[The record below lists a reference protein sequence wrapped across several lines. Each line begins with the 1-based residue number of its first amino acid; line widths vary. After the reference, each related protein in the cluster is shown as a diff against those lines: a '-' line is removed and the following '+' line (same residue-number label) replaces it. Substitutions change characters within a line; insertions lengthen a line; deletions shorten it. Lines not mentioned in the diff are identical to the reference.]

1 MCNWSYTEFVREVTE
16 VIWSVATYVSQNLK
30 FLASNFSLLVLA
42 AAAATTTTT
51 TTTTTIFC
59 QSLGF

>member
-1 MCNWSYTEFVREVTE
+1 
-16 VIWSVATYVSQNLK
+16 
-30 FLASNFSLLVLA
+30 VLA

-59 QSLGF
+59 QSLGFWPFQPNFNYFFRVSN